1 MHFPAGRQKWHNQ
14 ESRNV
19 GSWDAGDDGDDD
31 SDASDDDDIDHDDD
45 FPIYRDGADA
55 GDDDDDDDDGGALK
69 SDGFCRK
76 GKGEA
81 W

>member
-1 MHFPAGRQKWHNQ
+1 MNIDKGHNFL
-14 ESRNV
+14 
-19 GSWDAGDDGDDD
+19 D
-31 SDASDDDDIDHDDD
+31 SNKNFLPTKSLCCVLIDIDHDDD